1 MLFVLIYFFD
11 QCKILSQKISMM
23 CVNAL
28 LKDIQWACWSRDG
41 HVDGTTMF
49 VCVLATVIHWVAS
62 HKKWL
67 DQGSSLCL

>member
-1 MLFVLIYFFD
+1 
-11 QCKILSQKISMM
+11 MM

-49 VCVLATVIHWVAS
+49 VCV
-62 HKKWL
+62 
-67 DQGSSLCL
+67 